1 MLTQTYLFKPHFI
14 GKKLVEDFGRV
25 RVGGAPPPLLH
36 HLRRH
41 LKHLVLMMLQFV
53 IELTQSAALG
63 AHREV
68 LQERDFQMTHG
79 NISLSCF
86 IHTLFITASSLGG
99 TVLSVVGS

>member
-1 MLTQTYLFKPHFI
+1 MGNLGEDAMLTQTYLFKPHFI

-25 RVGGAPPPLLH
+25 RVGGASPPLLH

-68 LQERDFQMTHG
+68 LQERQ
-79 NISLSCF
+79 ISK
-86 IHTLFITASSLGG
+86 
-99 TVLSVVGS
+99 